1 MYASFHTQYKGQPH
15 VFQTIGLFNDAH
27 DPIVFCC
34 RYDWQREIS
43 LVDKGDKVVIGGV
56 EYTVD
61 NLEVDLHGVAT
72 FSLKVMD

>member
-1 MYASFHTQYKGQPH
+1 MTASFHTQLKGQPH

-27 DPIVFCC
+27 GPIVFYC

-43 LVDKGDKVVIGGV
+43 LVNKGDTVVIGGV

-61 NLEVDLHGVAT
+61 ELEVDLHGVAT
-72 FSLKVMD
+72 FSLKEAD